1 MILEKRSV
9 DLGSFCI
16 FFAFQ
21 AVFECMLYS
30 LKNVRNILL
39 ITLLFY
45 FIFAVVGVQ
54 LFKVHIIFHFRSCIF
69 HSVKLYI
76 VSFSSWVGVFYLL
89 LLTSVQEGI
98 RLYRSQSPFQ
108 PRSADCDL
116 IQVSE
121 QIRPPQLGPFRM
133 TSVIFVGIKVMQIWV
148 ELWHICYISI
158 RNKSIFWDN

>member
-54 LFKVHIIFHFRSCIF
+54 LFKVHIIFHFRLCIF
-69 HSVKLYI
+69 H
-76 VSFSSWVGVFYLL
+76 
-89 LLTSVQEGI
+89 
-98 RLYRSQSPFQ
+98 
-108 PRSADCDL
+108 
-116 IQVSE
+116 
-121 QIRPPQLGPFRM
+121 
-133 TSVIFVGIKVMQIWV
+133 
-148 ELWHICYISI
+148 
-158 RNKSIFWDN
+158 